1 MSHRLTILVLKIIYR
16 LVRGTHM
23 SCDIYELL
31 MNYWLG
37 NGVVYVLEILQFH
50 KNREIALIASDLLEN

>member
-1 MSHRLTILVLKIIYR
+1 
-16 LVRGTHM
+16 
-23 SCDIYELL
+23 

-37 NGVVYVLEILQFH
+37 NGVVYVLEILEFH